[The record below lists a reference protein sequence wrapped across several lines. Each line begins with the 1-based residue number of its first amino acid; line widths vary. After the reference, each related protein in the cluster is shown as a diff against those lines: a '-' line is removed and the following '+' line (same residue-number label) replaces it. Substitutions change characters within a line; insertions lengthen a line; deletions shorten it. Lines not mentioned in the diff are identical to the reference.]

1 MSTFISEPG
10 TRLAGRYR
18 LEDRVSD
25 TAGSTLWKA
34 IDETLARPVAVLT
47 FAPGFPRVFHVVTAA
62 RAASR
67 MTDSRLAQ
75 VFDVEDAGDRAYVVL
90 EWVGGESLD
99 DLLASGPL
107 EPGRAAALVAEAAQA
122 LAAAHAAGLAHLCL
136 TPRSLRWTAGGGIKI
151 TGLGVEAA
159 MYGAHADDPAAADT
173 QGLGRL
179 LYAALTAHWPG
190 DGAVYLPPAPFVD
203 GELAAPRQV
212 RAGVPAGIDTVTSLA
227 MSGRPWRGRPA
238 LTSPAALA
246 EALARVAPATPLTPP
261 PLLLPPHSPDGYSPD
276 GRPAGRRSAGRRSA
290 GPQAPA
296 VSPADTQAIR
306 TGDAGPMPP
315 GHEPHRIGKAL
326 AGVVVVL
333 VAAAIGLG
341 AWTLSRDLGKPS
353 HPGSTTSARPSASG
367 TVAVLTPV
375 SAHGFDIY
383 DTTGQD
389 HNENDN
395 EAPHAIDG
403 NPRTAWH
410 TLFYE
415 NDPVFGRLKK
425 GTGLILDMGKPVKL
439 STVEVTFGP
448 TAGADVQIVVGNSNS
463 LSRDALSSFTTVA
476 EATDV
481 PGNDYTFHAR
491 AAVTGRYVLAWFT
504 RLPPQPHGSKNNFE
518 AEIFN
523 IVVRGSG

>member
-25 TAGSTLWKA
+25 TAGTTLWKA

-47 FAPGFPRVFHVVTAA
+47 FAPGFPRVYHVVTAA

-90 EWVGGESLD
+90 EWVSGDSLD
-99 DLLASGPL
+99 DLLSSGPL
-107 EPGRAAALVAEAAQA
+107 EPARAAALVAEAAQA

-159 MYGAHADDPAAADT
+159 MYGARADDPAVADT

-190 DGAVYLPPAPFVD
+190 EDSLYLPPAPYVD
-203 GELAAPRQV
+203 GELCTPRQV
-212 RAGVPAGIDTVTSLA
+212 RAGVPAGLDTVTSLA
-227 MSGRPWRGRPA
+227 LSGRPWRGRPP

-246 EALARVAPATPLTPP
+246 EALAQVAPATPLTPP
-261 PLLLPPHSPDGYSPD
+261 PLPLPPRSA
-276 GRPAGRRSAGRRSA
+276 AGRASTGRSAVGRASMGHSA
-290 GPQAPA
+290 GTGTSPQSAA
-296 VSPADTQAIR
+296 NTQATRAGNRGR
-306 TGDAGPMPP
+306 TAPP
-315 GHEPHRIGKAL
+315 RRDRPGVGKAL
-326 AGVVVVL
+326 VGVVVVL
-333 VAAAIGLG
+333 VAAAIGVG
-341 AWTLSRDLGKPS
+341 AWTLSRNLGGP
-353 HPGSTTSARPSASG
+353 ARPGGTAAPRPTSGVARLAPLSAG
-367 TVAVLTPV
+367 
-375 SAHGFDIY
+375 GFDIY

-389 HNENDN
+389 QNENGS
-395 EAPHAIDG
+395 EAPRAIDG
-403 NPRTAWH
+403 NPRTGWH

-415 NDPVFGRLKK
+415 NNPVFGGLKK

-439 STVEVTFGP
+439 SEVEVLFGP
-448 TAGADVQIVVGNSNS
+448 TAGADVQIMVGDNN
-463 LSRDALSSFTTVA
+463 ALSPGALANFTTVA
-476 EATDV
+476 KGNDI
-481 PGNDYTFHAR
+481 PGNDYTFHASGS
-491 AAVTGRYVLAWFT
+491 ATGRYVLIWFT
-504 RLPPQPHGSKNNFE
+504 KLPPEPESPKNNFE

>member
-47 FAPGFPRVFHVVTAA
+47 FAPGFPRVHHVVTAA

-75 VFDVEDAGDRAYVVL
+75 VFDVEDVGDRAYVVL
-90 EWVGGESLD
+90 EWVSGDSLD
-99 DLLASGPL
+99 DLLAAGPL
-107 EPGRAAALVAEAAQA
+107 EPGRAAALIGEAAQA
-122 LAAAHAAGLAHLCL
+122 LGAAHAAGLAHLCL

-159 MYGAHADDPAAADT
+159 MYGARADDPAVADT

-190 DGAVYLPPAPFVD
+190 EDAVYLPPAPYVD
-203 GELAAPRQV
+203 GELCTPRQV
-212 RAGVPAGIDTVTSLA
+212 RAGVPAGIDAVTSLA
-227 MSGRPWRGRPA
+227 LSGRPWRGRPP
-238 LTSPAALA
+238 LTSPAALSD
-246 EALARVAPATPLTPP
+246 ALAQVAPATPLTPP
-261 PLLLPPHSPDGYSPD
+261 PIPLGPRSTARRAGPGRSP
-276 GRPAGRRSAGRRSA
+276 RPAASA
-290 GPQAPA
+290 Q
-296 VSPADTQAIR
+296 SPANTQAIR
-306 TGDAGPMPP
+306 TGGGARSAPP
-315 GHEPHRIGKAL
+315 GQDGSGVGKAL
-326 AGVVVVL
+326 VGVVVVL

-341 AWTLSRDLGKPS
+341 AWTLSRNLGGPAKPS
-353 HPGSTTSARPSASG
+353 GTASP
-367 TVAVLTPV
+367 TRTNAAASMLAPL
-375 SAHGFDIY
+375 SAHGFDIF

-389 HNENDN
+389 QNENDS
-395 EAPHAIDG
+395 EAPRAIDG
-403 NPRTAWH
+403 DLRSAWH

-415 NDPVFGRLKK
+415 NNPVFGGLKK
-425 GTGLILDMGKPVKL
+425 GTGLILDMGKTVKL
-439 STVEVTFGP
+439 SDVEVLFGP
-448 TAGADVQIVVGNSNS
+448 TAGADVQVMVGNNNTPSPG
-463 LSRDALSSFTTVA
+463 ALANFTTVA
-476 EATDV
+476 SGTDI
-481 PGNDYTFHAR
+481 PGNDYTFHATGS
-491 AAVTGRYVLAWFT
+491 ATGRYVLVWFT
-504 RLPPQPHGSKNNFE
+504 KLPPQQGSQKNFE

>member
-75 VFDVEDAGDRAYVVL
+75 IFDVEDSGDQAYVVL
-90 EWVGGESLD
+90 EWVSGESLD

-107 EPGRAAALVAEAAQA
+107 EPGRAAALIAEAAQA

-159 MYGAHADDPAAADT
+159 MYGAHADDPAVADT

-190 DGAVYLPPAPFVD
+190 DDTVYLPPAPLVE

-212 RAGVPAGIDTVTSLA
+212 VAGVPAGIDTVTWLA
-227 MSGRPWRGRPA
+227 LSGRPWRGRPP

-246 EALARVAPATPLTPP
+246 EALAQVAPSTPLTPP
-261 PLLLPPHSPDGYSPD
+261 PLPPYSSAVRPPGARMAD
-276 GRPAGRRSAGRRSA
+276 RRTTAGPPAGPRTPPEFLAG
-290 GPQAPA
+290 
-296 VSPADTQAIR
+296 TQAIR
-306 TGDAGPMPP
+306 TGDAGTRRPGREPP
-315 GHEPHRIGKAL
+315 RAGKAL
-326 AGVVVVL
+326 AGVVIVL
-333 VAAAIGLG
+333 AVAAIGIG
-341 AWTLSRDLGKPS
+341 AWTVTRDLGKPS
-353 HPGSTTSARPSASG
+353 HPGSTTSAGPSTSG
-367 TVAVLTPV
+367 AVALLAPL

-389 HNENDN
+389 QNENDS
-395 EAPHAIDG
+395 EAPHAVDG

-415 NDPVFGRLKK
+415 NNPVFGGLKK

-448 TAGADVQIVVGNSNS
+448 TAGANVQIMIGNNNS
-463 LSRDALSSFTTVA
+463 LSPGALAGFTTVA
-476 EATDV
+476 AGSDI
-481 PGNDYTFHAR
+481 PGNDYTFQASGT
-491 AAVTGRYVLAWFT
+491 ATGRYVLIWFT
-504 RLPPQPHGSKNNFE
+504 KLPPQPGGPKNQFE